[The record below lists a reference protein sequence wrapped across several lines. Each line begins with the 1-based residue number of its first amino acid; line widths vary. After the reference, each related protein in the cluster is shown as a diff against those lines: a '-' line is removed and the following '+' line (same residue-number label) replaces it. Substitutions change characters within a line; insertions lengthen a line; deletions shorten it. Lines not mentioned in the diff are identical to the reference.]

1 MYGYP
6 IEISVEDS
14 NEKNPSSGR
23 YSLEQNKWITEP
35 TDFQDASLNI
45 KYIKDYAAKVMTE
58 IDKLEKSIKKETD
71 RHKIE
76 VMATKV
82 EKIFTKLKN
91 LRSEGLES
99 KKKEMS
105 SGNVIYKLV
114 RRMKYI
120 DKIWNIVNYAYD
132 RVNTIT
138 EKRNRM

>member
-1 MYGYP
+1 
-6 IEISVEDS
+6 
-14 NEKNPSSGR
+14 
-23 YSLEQNKWITEP
+23 
-35 TDFQDASLNI
+35 
-45 KYIKDYAAKVMTE
+45 MTE
-58 IDKLEKSIKKETD
+58 IDNIEKNIKKETD

-82 EKIFTKLKN
+82 ERIFTKLKN

-120 DKIWNIVNYAYD
+120 DKIWNLVNYAYD

-138 EKRNRM
+138 EKRN